1 MQNGPFPCIAISNT
15 LKTLFNINTSVTSK
29 VKAIKSIMR
38 TTPIAKVGCNWT
50 EKKCVYS
57 LYCHC
62 FLITPRLNIAVS
74 SDLLRHISNC
84 A

>member
-1 MQNGPFPCIAISNT
+1 MQNGSFPCIAISNT

-38 TTPIAKVGCNWT
+38 TTSIAKVGCNST

-57 LYCHC
+57 LYCHW
-62 FLITPRLNIAVS
+62 FLIIPRLNIAVS
-74 SDLLRHISNC
+74 SGLLRHINNC
-84 A
+84 V